1 MVSIQPQKDNHCY
14 ISLLNIIQGDIDP
27 TEVHK
32 SLQRI
37 RERKLVNFIPW
48 GPASLQVFKVERR
61 IVLSM
66 RSMKQKAIVL
76 FLQLIAFIL

>member
-66 RSMKQKAIVL
+66 RFMKQKAIVL